1 MQTAQLSTDGT
12 HQIIILPS
20 DVHLDGSEV
29 YVKKMGNN
37 LVLISC
43 CDPWR
48 SLFESLDQFSDDFMA
63 SREQPALE
71 QRESF

>member
-20 DVHLDGSEV
+20 DIRLDGSEV
-29 YVKKMGNN
+29 YIKKMGNN
-37 LVLISC
+37 LVVISC
-43 CDPWR
+43 RDPWR